1 MKRFL
6 VVGLVVAF
14 LTSATYVLGYSTLF
28 TVSSI
33 EIVGSKR
40 PVNTGIVKGQKLA
53 RVEPRAVANQLKK
66 LDWIRSAEVSRN
78 WISGK
83 VVVEITAR
91 IPIAAFENQVIDS
104 TASSFM
110 PDGIQLEGLIQI
122 QAANLSDAK
131 KGVKFLA
138 QLPQELRSTLKVVKI
153 STTGVLVLITQNG
166 GKEIEVRWGSS
177 SENELKLKVYRALL
191 ALPENADV
199 KLVDVSAPI
208 APIVK

>member
-1 MKRFL
+1 
-6 VVGLVVAF
+6 
-14 LTSATYVLGYSTLF
+14 
-28 TVSSI
+28 
-33 EIVGSKR
+33 
-40 PVNTGIVKGQKLA
+40 
-53 RVEPRAVANQLKK
+53 
-66 LDWIRSAEVSRN
+66 
-78 WISGK
+78 
-83 VVVEITAR
+83 
-91 IPIAAFENQVIDS
+91 
-104 TASSFM
+104 M
-110 PDGIQLEGLIQI
+110 PDGMQLEGLIQI

-138 QLPQELRSTLKVVKI
+138 QLPQELKSTLKVVKV

-166 GKEIEVRWGSS
+166 DKEIEVRWGSS